1 MFQDIF
7 TLFITDNIKC
17 YTLNVILSFAN
28 QASEDI
34 FDGQDSK
41 AARKACPAQL
51 WKIARRKLDA
61 LNQAAEL
68 KDLRAPPGNRLEA
81 LKGSRIGQHS
91 IRINEQYRIC
101 FICLTDGPSQIE
113 ITDYH

>member
-1 MFQDIF
+1 M
-7 TLFITDNIKC
+7 
-17 YTLNVILSFAN
+17 ILSFAD

-41 AARKACPAQL
+41 AARKACPVQH

-68 KDLRAPPGNRLEA
+68 KDLRAPPGNRL
-81 LKGSRIGQHS
+81 GQHS

-101 FICLTDGPSQIE
+101 FVWLTEDPTQVE
-113 ITDYH
+113 IADYH